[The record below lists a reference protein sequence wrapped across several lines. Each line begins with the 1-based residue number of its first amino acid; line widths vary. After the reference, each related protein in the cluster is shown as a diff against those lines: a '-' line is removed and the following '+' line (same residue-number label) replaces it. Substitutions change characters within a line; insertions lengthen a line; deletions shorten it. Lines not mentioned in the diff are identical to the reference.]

1 MPEEFF
7 DVVVVGAGPGG
18 SMAAK
23 YAADEGANTLLLE
36 RDANIGLPVR
46 CGEAVGINNI
56 RNFCDIDSRWV
67 AAEIEGMNMYSP
79 DGTAVEVSQ
88 DGQVGAVL
96 ERSLFD
102 RYLAEMAASSG
113 ASIRTRTNVD
123 GLIIKAGSVK
133 GVTAS
138 RFGKKVKINAGM
150 VIAADGVESRLGR
163 WAGIRTQIAAHDLES
178 AYQIVVSGI
187 EYDHTRCHFYFGG
200 ENSPGGYIWV
210 FPKGETTASIGIGVE
225 VSLCSP
231 GDAYKK
237 LDRFIKHHYGNPAVI
252 GEMAGGVPCAR
263 PIKKPYADGLLLV
276 GDAAHHCNPLTGGGI
291 YTAMVSGREAGK
303 LAAKSV
309 ADGDTSVNKLKEF
322 DKLIDADIV
331 KVHKRAYRIAVA
343 VGKLSD
349 EDMNNT
355 AAEINAIPADKRSLK
370 NIFLKGLIA
379 QPKLVIDVMAAFL

>member
-1 MPEEFF
+1 
-7 DVVVVGAGPGG
+7 
-18 SMAAK
+18 MAAK
-23 YAADEGANTLLLE
+23 YAADAGAKTLLLE

-46 CGEAVGINNI
+46 CGEAVGLNNI
-56 RNFCDIDSRWV
+56 RNFCEIDSRWI
-67 AAEIEGMNMYSP
+67 AAEIDGMVMYSP
-79 DGTAVEVSQ
+79 DGTAVEVKQ
-88 DGQVGAVL
+88 KGQVGVVL

-113 ASIRTRTNVD
+113 AQIRTRTNVD
-123 GLIIKAGSVK
+123 GLIIKDGSVK

-138 RFGKKVKINAGM
+138 RFGKETKYHAGM

-163 WAGIRTQIAAHDLES
+163 WAGIRTQIGAHDLES

-187 EYDHTRCHFYFGG
+187 DYDHTRCHFYFGG
-200 ENSPGGYIWV
+200 DNSPGGYIWI
-210 FPKGETTASIGIGVE
+210 FPKGETTAAIGIGVE
-225 VSLCSP
+225 VSLCLP

-237 LDRFIKHHYGNPAVI
+237 LDKFIKHHFGSPAVI

-309 ADGDTSVNKLKEF
+309 AVGDTSVSKLKEF
-322 DKLIDADIV
+322 NKLIEEDIT
-331 KVHKRAYRIAVA
+331 KVHNRAYRLAVA

-349 EDMNNT
+349 EDMNVT
-355 AAEINAIPADKRSLK
+355 AADINSIPEHKRTLK
-370 NIFLKGLIA
+370 NIFLKGLMS